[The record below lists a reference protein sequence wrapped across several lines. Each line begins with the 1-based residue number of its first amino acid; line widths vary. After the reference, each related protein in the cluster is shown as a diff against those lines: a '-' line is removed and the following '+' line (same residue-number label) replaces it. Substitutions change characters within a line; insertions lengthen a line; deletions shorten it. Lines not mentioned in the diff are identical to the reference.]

1 MLHHIHLIYYGYLY
15 YARQNQTVN
24 GPKVVF
30 ESKKAR
36 VDLRPAC
43 LSEAYIIRLG
53 RRVLNDAVA
62 EHPTFQQ
69 PKILRGLGRA
79 ALHMARGDSTWV
91 GFRVIDSDLVDESR
105 IITTAVSD
113 DLTVANDVPYLKIC
127 SVRHLPE
134 AAYADLQA
142 GLDEVAL
149 AISLQ
154 LESVQVDRED
164 RKSVV

>member
-1 MLHHIHLIYYGYLY
+1 M
-15 YARQNQTVN
+15 
-24 GPKVVF
+24 
-30 ESKKAR
+30 
-36 VDLRPAC
+36 
-43 LSEAYIIRLG
+43 
-53 RRVLNDAVA
+53 LNDAVA

-142 GLDEVAL
+142 GLDEVAS

-154 LESVQVDRED
+154 LESVQVDRD
-164 RKSVV
+164 WPPR